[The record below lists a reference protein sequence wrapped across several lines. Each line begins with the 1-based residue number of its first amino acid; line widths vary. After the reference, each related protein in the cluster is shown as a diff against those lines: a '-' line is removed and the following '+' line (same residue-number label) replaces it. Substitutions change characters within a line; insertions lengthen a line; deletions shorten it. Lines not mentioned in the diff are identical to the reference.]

1 MKRTDIYP
9 MPEFFERYINLTDDV
24 ELKEAFA
31 ISVEELKQLPLD
43 KWETIGD
50 KVYAPGKWTIK
61 DILQHM
67 VDTERIL
74 TYRALCIARAENAR
88 LPSFDEESYA
98 RYTDANNRT
107 LEDLIN
113 ELSLVRAS
121 SLAMFNSFTEEML
134 QRSGLSFRGS
144 YSVLALGFIV
154 TGHQRW
160 HLNIIKERY
169 EVLG

>member
-9 MPEFFERYINLTDDV
+9 MPEFFERYINLNDDV
-24 ELKEAFA
+24 ELKDAFA
-31 ISVEELKQLPLD
+31 ISVKELKQLPLD
-43 KWETIGD
+43 KWKTIGD
-50 KVYAPGKWTIK
+50 KVYAPDKWTIK

-67 VDTERIL
+67 IDTERIL
-74 TYRALCIARAENAR
+74 TYRALCIARGESAR
-88 LPSFDEESYA
+88 LPAFDEESYA
-98 RYTDANNRT
+98 RHTDASNRT
-107 LEDLIN
+107 LEDLID

-154 TGHQRW
+154 AGHQRW

-169 EVLG
+169 EILG

>member
-24 ELKEAFA
+24 ELKDAFA
-31 ISVEELKQLPLD
+31 ISLEELKQLPLD

-67 VDTERIL
+67 IDTERIL
-74 TYRALCIARAENAR
+74 TYRALCIARAESAR

-98 RYTDANNRT
+98 RYTDASNRT
-107 LEDLIN
+107 LEDLID

-154 TGHQRW
+154 AGHQRW

>member
-9 MPEFFERYINLTDDV
+9 MPEFFERYINLIDDV

-31 ISVEELKQLPLD
+31 ISVQELKQLPID
-43 KWETIGD
+43 TWEAIGS

-67 VDTERIL
+67 IDTERIL
-74 TYRALCIARAENAR
+74 TYRALCIARGESAR
-88 LPSFDEESYA
+88 LPAFDEESYA
-98 RYTDANNRT
+98 QHTDASNRT

-144 YSVLALGFIV
+144 YSALALGFIV
-154 TGHQRW
+154 AGHQRW
-160 HLNIIKERY
+160 HLKIIKERY
-169 EVLG
+169 EVLE

>member
-24 ELKEAFA
+24 ELKDAFA
-31 ISVEELKQLPLD
+31 ISLQELKQLPLD
-43 KWETIGD
+43 KWEAIGD
-50 KVYAPGKWTIK
+50 KVYAPDKWTIK

-67 VDTERIL
+67 IDTERIL
-74 TYRALCIARAENAR
+74 TYRALCIARGENAR
-88 LPSFDEESYA
+88 LPAFDEESYA
-98 RYTDANNRT
+98 RHTDASNRT
-107 LEDLIN
+107 LEDLID

>member
-24 ELKEAFA
+24 ELKDAFA
-31 ISVEELKQLPLD
+31 ISLQELKQLPLD
-43 KWETIGD
+43 KWKTIGD
-50 KVYAPGKWTIK
+50 KVYAPDKWTIK

-67 VDTERIL
+67 IDTERIL
-74 TYRALCIARAENAR
+74 TYRALCIARGESAR
-88 LPSFDEESYA
+88 LPAFDEESYA
-98 RYTDANNRT
+98 RHTDASNRT
-107 LEDLIN
+107 LEDLID
-113 ELSLVRAS
+113 ELSSVRAS